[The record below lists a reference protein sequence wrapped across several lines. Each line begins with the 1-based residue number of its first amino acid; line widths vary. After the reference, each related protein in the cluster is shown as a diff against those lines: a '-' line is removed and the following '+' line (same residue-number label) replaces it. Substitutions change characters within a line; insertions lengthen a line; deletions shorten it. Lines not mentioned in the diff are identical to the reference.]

1 MIKKK
6 DLQDAHDAYE
16 RGDYKTAY
24 KIILPLAEEGYINYQ
39 FNLGI
44 MYSEGQGVPQDYDE
58 AIKLYRLAA
67 EQRLVNAQ
75 YKLGMMY
82 SKGQV
87 QHDYDEAIKW
97 FRLAAEQGD
106 VAAKSQLDLLL
117 KKKDFWKRVKGIF
130 GQSN

>member
-1 MIKKK
+1 
-6 DLQDAHDAYE
+6 
-16 RGDYKTAY
+16 
-24 KIILPLAEEGYINYQ
+24 
-39 FNLGI
+39 

-58 AIKLYRLAA
+58 TIKLYRLAA
-67 EQRLVNAQ
+67 EQGFVNAQ

-117 KKKDFWKRVKGIF
+117 KKKEK
-130 GQSN
+130 S